1 MSERKTYF
9 VDVIL
14 PLSLPATYTYRVPFE
29 LNNSITRGKR
39 VIVPFGKSKYYTAI
53 VVNIHEN
60 VPEKYQAKY
69 VEGILDDRPIV
80 NQKQLKVWHWISDY
94 YMANLGDVMNAALPG
109 NLKLASESKI
119 SLHPAFRE
127 NLEVINERQQKI
139 VSALE
144 VQEEISIKEL
154 GEIAEIKTVYPLIRA
169 LIEKQIVI
177 VSEELNNKYSPK
189 YLTFVQ
195 VHSLIDSY
203 ELIEDILNQLEK
215 SKRNEKQVAALLKLI
230 EMTRWKAGT
239 QSPVLRK
246 QIVSEGIS
254 ESALNTLAKK
264 DVVEIFTAPV
274 SRLQEDYDDFTK
286 TVTLSPTQRNAL
298 EEINHS
304 FLDKDVSLLHGV
316 TGSGKTEIY
325 VKLIEKVLEEGKQVL
340 FLLPEIALTTQL
352 IQRLRKFFGDL
363 VGVYHSKF
371 NQNER
376 VEIWNKVL
384 EDDSE
389 SFRIVL
395 GARSSVFLPFSNLGL
410 IIVDEEHESSFK
422 QFDPAPRY
430 NARDTAIMLGKLHEA
445 KVLLGS
451 ATPSIETYY
460 NAKDGKYGLIEITER
475 YSGVQMPEIQCAD
488 LEKEQKQKTMH
499 SHFSSHLV
507 TQMED
512 TLKRG
517 EQIILF
523 QNRRGYAPML
533 MCEMCG
539 WTPECTSCD
548 VSLTYHKTSNLLKCH
563 LCGYFE
569 TPPSSCGACGSR
581 KLSLKGFGTEK
592 IDDDL
597 KIIFPDAKTQ
607 RLDLDTT
614 RAKNAYQKIIDDFEQ
629 GEIDILI
636 GTQMVTKG
644 LDFDNVGLVGILSA
658 DQMLRFPDFRAF
670 ERSYQLMSQVAGRA
684 GRKEKRGKVIIQAY
698 EPNHWVIQK
707 VMEHNYIDF
716 YNQEIL
722 ERRNFHYPPFYRM
735 IQIRMKHKSLDKV
748 VLGAHTLAKELKTV
762 FKERILGPETPSI
775 GKIRNQHIQHIN
787 IKYEREASP
796 RKVKNIIFEKINH
809 LLSTPDFLSIRIDID
824 VDFM

>member
-1 MSERKTYF
+1 MTERKTFF

-14 PLSLPATYTYRVPFE
+14 PLSLPATYTYRVPYE
-29 LNNSITRGKR
+29 LNETISRGKR
-39 VIVPFGKSKYYTAI
+39 VIVPFGKSKFYTAI
-53 VVNIHEN
+53 VANVHEN
-60 VPEKYQAKY
+60 VPQKYQAKY
-69 VEGILDDRPIV
+69 VEGLLDDRPIV
-80 NQKQLKVWHWISDY
+80 NEKQLKVWHWISDY

-119 SLHPAFRE
+119 SLHPAYRE
-127 NLEVINERQQKI
+127 NLEHINERQSKI
-139 VSALE
+139 VAALE
-144 VQEEISIKEL
+144 AQEEISIKEL
-154 GEIAEIKTVYPLIRA
+154 SDIAEIKTVYPLIKA

-177 VSEELNNKYSPK
+177 VSEELNNKYTPK
-189 YLTFVQ
+189 FLTFVQ
-195 VHSLIDSY
+195 VHSAINSY
-203 ELIEDILNQLEK
+203 DLIEDILNQLEQ

-230 EMTRWKAGT
+230 ELSKWKGGSQT
-239 QSPVLRK
+239 PVLRK
-246 QIVSEGIS
+246 EIVSLGIS
-254 ESALNTLAKK
+254 ESAINTLAKK
-264 DVVEIFTAPV
+264 DIVEIFTAPV
-274 SRLQEDYDDFTK
+274 SRLYDNNDDFTK
-286 TVTLSPTQRNAL
+286 TVELSDPQNIAL
-298 EEINHS
+298 EEIETS
-304 FLDKDVSLLHGV
+304 FKDKSVSLLHGV

-384 EDDSE
+384 ENDAK
-389 SFRIVL
+389 SFRIIL
-395 GARSSVFLPFSNLGL
+395 GARSSVFLPFCDLGL

-430 NARDTAIMLGKLHEA
+430 NARDTAIVLGNLHKA

-451 ATPSIETYY
+451 ATPSIETYF
-460 NAKDGKYGLIEITER
+460 NALEDKYGLIELNER
-475 YSGVQMPEIQCAD
+475 YSGVQMPEILCAD
-488 LEKEQKQKTMH
+488 IEKETRQKTMK
-499 SHFSSHLV
+499 SHFSSYLLNE
-507 TQMED
+507 MEE

-523 QNRRGYAPML
+523 QNRRGYAPMQ
-533 MCEMCG
+533 MCELCG
-539 WTPECTSCD
+539 WTPGCDNCD
-548 VSLTYHKTSNLLKCH
+548 VSLTYHKASNLLKCH
-563 LCGYFE
+563 YCGYFE
-569 TPPSSCGACGSR
+569 SPPSSCGACGSR
-581 KLSLKGFGTEK
+581 KLVLKGFGTEK

-597 KIIFPDAKTQ
+597 SLLLPNARTQ

-614 RAKNAYQKIIDDFEQ
+614 RAKNAYQQIIDDFEQ

-670 ERSYQLMSQVAGRA
+670 ERSYQLMSQVSGRA
-684 GRKEKRGKVIIQAY
+684 GRKAKRGKVIIQAY

-707 VMEHNYIDF
+707 VMAHDYINF
-716 YNQEIL
+716 YKQEVL

-735 IQIRMKHKSLDKV
+735 IQIRMKHKSMDKV
-748 VLGAHTLAKELKTV
+748 VMGAHTLANELKTV
-762 FKERILGPETPSI
+762 FQDRILGPETPSV
-775 GKIRNQHIQHIN
+775 GKIRNQYIQHIVL
-787 IKYEREASP
+787 KYEREASP
-796 RKVKNIIFEKINH
+796 VKVKNIILEKINK
-809 LLSTPDFLSIRIDID
+809 LLTTPDYLSIRIDID
-824 VDFM
+824 VDYM